1 VATAANY
8 GEEAAEVATTI
19 KLGRTLWLIPVAFA
33 VAVAEQRRQ
42 RHDHGDQVMPR
53 LRVPGF
59 ILLFVAAAAVSSVLA
74 LPGTVTAS
82 AGLLSRWLLVIALF
96 LVGTELTRATV
107 RQIRGRVLGQAL
119 ALWVVVVPVTLG
131 AVLWLA

>member
-1 VATAANY
+1 
-8 GEEAAEVATTI
+8 
-19 KLGRTLWLIPVAFA
+19 

-42 RHDHGDQVMPR
+42 LPENQAMPR

-59 ILLFVAAAAVSSVLA
+59 ILLFVAAAALGSVLD
-74 LPGTVTAS
+74 LPGSVVNG
-82 AGLLSRWLLVIALF
+82 AGALSKWLLVVALF
-96 LVGTELTRATV
+96 LVGTELTRTTV

-119 ALWVVVVPVTLG
+119 VLWVVVAPVTLG